1 MNTEKAFVYY
11 KYFIHSF
18 FWHIFSITIQE
29 TVKFV
34 LRLDLIFSPMWCEK
48 NSLETLLDHHKTKNL
63 FLEENHQISPI

>member
-34 LRLDLIFSPMWCEK
+34 LRLDLIFSPM
-48 NSLETLLDHHKTKNL
+48 
-63 FLEENHQISPI
+63 